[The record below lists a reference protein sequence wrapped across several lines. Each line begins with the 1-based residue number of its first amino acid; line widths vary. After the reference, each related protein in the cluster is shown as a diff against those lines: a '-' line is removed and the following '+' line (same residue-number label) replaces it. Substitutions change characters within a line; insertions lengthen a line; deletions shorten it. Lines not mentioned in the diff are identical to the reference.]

1 MALGQGMG
9 PRAQELIEAGAA
21 RGLWVVLQN
30 CHLLPRWLKTL
41 EKVLEKLGRPHKDF
55 RLWLTTEPSDKFP
68 PGVLQRSLK
77 VGCLPG
83 WLAARP
89 QRRPLRCLLPLAAG
103 CSRCRCSRRHRRPQ
117 VVTEPPNGLRLNMR
131 QSYAKISE
139 EVLAACPHAAFRPLV
154 YVLGFFHAVVQ
165 VRAGGLALAG

>member
-30 CHLLPRWLKTL
+30 CHLLPKWLKTL
-41 EKVLEKLGRPHKDF
+41 EKVLEKLVRPHKDF

-77 VGCLPG
+77 VGFCVG
-83 WLAARP
+83 
-89 QRRPLRCLLPLAAG
+89 
-103 CSRCRCSRRHRRPQ
+103 SRG
-117 VVTEPPNGLRLNMR
+117 E
-131 QSYAKISE
+131 
-139 EVLAACPHAAFRPLV
+139 
-154 YVLGFFHAVVQ
+154 
-165 VRAGGLALAG
+165 GGGSWH

>member
-9 PRAQELIEAGAA
+9 PRAQELIESGAQ

-30 CHLLPRWLKTL
+30 CHLLPKWLKTL
-41 EKVLEKLGRPHKDF
+41 EKVLEKLVRPHKDF
-55 RLWLTTEPSDKFP
+55 RLWLTTEPSDRFP
-68 PGVLQRSLK
+68 PGILQRSLK
-77 VGCLPG
+77 
-83 WLAARP
+83 
-89 QRRPLRCLLPLAAG
+89 
-103 CSRCRCSRRHRRPQ
+103 

-165 VRAGGLALAG
+165 VRGSW